1 MEWKKNLFTSN
12 PVNHLMMSLKKE
24 IRLSCKRCGEVSLV
38 GVHAEGVHAFVCPFC
53 GQPHLLL
60 LDANLGLRDF
70 RAVSTVPARK
80 PFDVARLKVKDE
92 RLVPASLKP
101 FFEAI
106 KRGVLPP
113 NAEEVFEALSELD
126 LLEVE

>member
-1 MEWKKNLFTSN
+1 MEWRKSFYQLPRQPSDDEPQKGD
-12 PVNHLMMSLKKE
+12 
-24 IRLSCKRCGEVSLV
+24 RLSCKRCGEISLV
-38 GVHAEGVHAFVCPFC
+38 SVHAEGVHAFVCPFC

-60 LDANLGLRDF
+60 VDANLGLRDF

-80 PFDVARLKVKDE
+80 PFDVAKLKVKDE